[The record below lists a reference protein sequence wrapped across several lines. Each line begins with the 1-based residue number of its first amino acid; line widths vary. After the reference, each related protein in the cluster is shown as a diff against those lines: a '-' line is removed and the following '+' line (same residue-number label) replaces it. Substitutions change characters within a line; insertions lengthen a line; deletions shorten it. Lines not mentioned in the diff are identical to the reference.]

1 VVGGRLRIRG
11 RERQAGE
18 DQSERQDCEREHHGR
33 SFLAARGRGGFGSG
47 GCSEARFT
55 RAMASK
61 KTGQVWKSAHAQC
74 PVATSRS
81 AGTGFFI
88 GSASQ

>member
-1 VVGGRLRIRG
+1 MSSVVRDGDGHQRG
-11 RERQAGE
+11 EQR
-18 DQSERQDCEREHHGR
+18 ERQDCEREDHGR
-33 SFLAARGRGGFGSG
+33 SFLPAFGRGGSGSG

-55 RAMASK
+55 RAMASR
-61 KTGQVWKSAHAQC
+61 KTGQVWNPAHAQC
-74 PVATSRS
+74 PELTRRS